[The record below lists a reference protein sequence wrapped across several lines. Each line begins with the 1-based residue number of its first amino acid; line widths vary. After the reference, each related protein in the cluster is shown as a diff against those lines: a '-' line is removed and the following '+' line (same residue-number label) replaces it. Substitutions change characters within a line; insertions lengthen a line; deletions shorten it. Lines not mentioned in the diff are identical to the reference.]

1 MTLVYYLQ
9 YGRMLT
15 TVTPL
20 FDTDLAKDDRSAT
33 HIDYSNILLR
43 PNEECDCYRV
53 TDWLPLTTADN
64 RYYIDPQ
71 RNNSV
76 TFLLK

>member
-15 TVTPL
+15 ETDRPSPL
-20 FDTDLAKDDRSAT
+20 TREERSAT
-33 HIDYSNILLR
+33 HIDYSNIILR

-53 TDWLPLTTADN
+53 TEWLPLTFADN

>member
-1 MTLVYYLQ
+1 MIT
-9 YGRMLT
+9 
-15 TVTPL
+15 
-20 FDTDLAKDDRSAT
+20 DTDRPSPFAMRKNKEET
-33 HIDYSNILLR
+33 HIDFSEALLR
-43 PNEECDCYRV
+43 PNEECDCYRPMA
-53 TDWLPLTTADN
+53 WLPLTFVDN

>member
-1 MTLVYYLQ
+1 MTLIYYLQ
-9 YGRMLT
+9 YGRMVTEKDRPSPLT
-15 TVTPL
+15 VRKPKKEETH
-20 FDTDLAKDDRSAT
+20 FDVSEV
-33 HIDYSNILLR
+33 LLR
-43 PNEECDCYRV
+43 PNEECDCYR
-53 TDWLPLTTADN
+53 TYDWLPLTFVDN